1 MLLLCQHCMIWVR
14 RRGRMGHITVE
25 VGVGGMS
32 CASCVASLEAA
43 LGRVPGVAHVSVNL
57 ATERA
62 TMTYDADVTNVP
74 ALTQA
79 IEDAGYQVR
88 TETVTLP
95 IQGMTCA
102 ACVNTLERGL
112 HKANGVLS
120 VTVNLATERGTVTY
134 LPAVIDPQ
142 GLRQAVEDLGYE
154 VPQAAGP
161 VEDFEQK
168 AREQEMATLRR
179 KFVVGAILSA
189 LVMVGSMPEWVP
201 WWPAILTSH
210 LTLWALT
217 TPVQFWVGWQFL
229 RGFGKALRHGAADMN
244 TLVTVG
250 TMAAY
255 LYSVGVTIAPRLF
268 SPEGLHVAVYFDT
281 AAVLITLIVLGRWLE
296 AKARGRTSEA
306 IKRLLGL
313 QPKTARVRRGGE
325 EIEIAVE
332 AVRVGDLI
340 VVRPGEKIPVDGLV
354 REGHSAV
361 DESMLTGESLPV
373 EKFPGASVVGAS
385 LNQTGMF
392 VFEATRVGKDTVL
405 AQIIQLVESAQ
416 GSKAPIQRLADKIAG
431 VFVPIVVGIAAVTF
445 AVWYA
450 VGPDPA
456 FTYALANFMAVLLIA
471 CPCALGLATPTAIM
485 VGTGRGAEQG
495 ILIKSAESLEMAHRV
510 QTVIFDKTGTLT
522 YGKPV
527 VTEVVASDDV
537 GKAAVI
543 RLAAAAEWGS
553 EHPLGKAIVE
563 KAQEDGVAVVPG
575 ENFQAFPGHGV
586 QAHVEGALVR
596 LGTRQF
602 LLDHGIALNGLE
614 KEAERL
620 AEAGQTPMYAAVD
633 ATAVGVIAMA
643 DTLKPSARAA
653 VEALHAMDIEVA
665 MITGDH
671 AHTAAAIAQQVGIDR
686 VLAQVLPQ
694 EKAAKVKNLQAEG
707 RVVAMVG
714 DGINDAPALAQA
726 DVGIALGTGTDVAIE
741 TADIVLLR
749 DDLHGV
755 ATAIR
760 LSRRT
765 MRTIRQNLFWAFFYN
780 TVLIPVAAGVL
791 YPFFGVLLN
800 PMLAGAA
807 MAFSSVSVVANSL
820 RLRRFTG

>member
-1 MLLLCQHCMIWVR
+1 MRQV
-14 RRGRMGHITVE
+14 TVDIS
-25 VGVGGMS
+25 VGGMS

-43 LGRVPGVAHVSVNL
+43 LGRVPGVAQVSVNL

-62 TMTYDADVTNVP
+62 TITYDADVTSVQTL
-74 ALTQA
+74 AQA

-95 IQGMTCA
+95 IHGMTCA

-112 HKANGVLS
+112 RKANGVLS
-120 VTVNLATERGTVTY
+120 ATVNLATGRGTVTY
-134 LPAVIDPQ
+134 LPTVINAQ
-142 GLRQAVEDLGYE
+142 GLQEVIEDLGYE
-154 VPQAAGP
+154 VPEVTGP
-161 VEDFEQK
+161 AEDVEQK
-168 AREQEMATLRR
+168 AREREMATLKR
-179 KFVVGAILSA
+179 KFIVGAILST

-201 WWPAILTSH
+201 WWPAILTNH
-210 LTLWALT
+210 FTLWALT

-229 RGFGKALRHGAADMN
+229 RGFGKALRHGTADMN

-255 LYSVGVTIAPRLF
+255 LYSVGVTLAPQFF
-268 SPEGLHVAVYFDT
+268 SVEGIHVAVYFDT

-313 QPKTARVRRGGE
+313 QPKTARVRRGDE
-325 EIEIAVE
+325 EVDIAVE

-373 EKFPGASVVGAS
+373 EKSPGASVVGAS
-385 LNQTGMF
+385 LNKTGMF
-392 VFEATRVGKDTVL
+392 VFEATRVGKETVL

-431 VFVPIVVGIAAVTF
+431 VFVPIVVGVAAVTF

-450 VGPDPA
+450 IGPEPA
-456 FTYALANFMAVLLIA
+456 FTYALSNFMAVLLIA

-495 ILIKSAESLEMAHRV
+495 ILIKSAESLETAHRI

-522 YGKPV
+522 RGEPV
-527 VTEVVASDDV
+527 VTEVVAVDGV
-537 GKAAVI
+537 GKTEVI

-553 EHPLGKAIVE
+553 EHPLGQAIVD
-563 KAQEDGVAVVPG
+563 KAQEDAIAVAPG
-575 ENFQAFPGHGV
+575 EDFEAFPGHGV

-602 LLDHGIALNGLE
+602 LLDHGIALDGLE

-620 AEAGQTPMYAAVD
+620 AQAGQTPMYVAVD
-633 ATAVGVIAMA
+633 ATAIGVIAVA

-653 VEALHAMDIEVA
+653 VEALHAMGIEVA

-671 AHTAAAIAQQVGIDR
+671 ARTAAAIAQQVGIDR
-686 VLAQVLPQ
+686 VLAQVLPH
-694 EKAAKVKNLQAEG
+694 EKAAKVKELQAEG

-741 TADIVLLR
+741 AADIVLLR
-749 DDLHGV
+749 DDLIGV

-765 MRTIRQNLFWAFFYN
+765 MRAIRQNLFWAFFYN
-780 TVLIPVAAGVL
+780 TILIPVAAGVL
-791 YPFFGVLLN
+791 YPFFGILLN

-820 RLRRFTG
+820 RLRRFTA

>member
-1 MLLLCQHCMIWVR
+1 
-14 RRGRMGHITVE
+14 
-25 VGVGGMS
+25 MS

-43 LGRVPGVAHVSVNL
+43 LGRVPGVADVNVNL

-62 TMTYDADVTNVP
+62 TITYDADATSVQTL
-74 ALTQA
+74 AQA
-79 IEDAGYQVR
+79 VEDAGYQVR

-112 HKANGVLS
+112 RKANGVLS
-120 VTVNLATERGTVTY
+120 ATVNLATERGTVTY

-142 GLRQAVEDLGYE
+142 GLREVVEDLGYD
-154 VPQAAGP
+154 VPEATGP

-168 AREQEMATLRR
+168 ARAQELATLRR
-179 KFVVGAILSA
+179 KFVVGAILSS
-189 LVMVGSMPEWVP
+189 LVMVGSMPELVP
-201 WWPAILTSH
+201 WWPAILTNH

-229 RGFGKALRHGAADMN
+229 RGFGKALRHGTADMN
-244 TLVTVG
+244 TLVSVG

-255 LYSVGVTIAPRLF
+255 LYSVGVTVAPQFF
-268 SPEGLHVAVYFDT
+268 SAEGIHVAVYFDT

-332 AVRVGDLI
+332 AVRIGDLI

-373 EKFPGASVVGAS
+373 EKSPGASVVGAS
-385 LNQTGMF
+385 LNKTGMF

-431 VFVPIVVGIAAVTF
+431 VFVPIVVAIAAMTF

-456 FTYALANFMAVLLIA
+456 FTYALSNFMAVLLIA

-495 ILIKSAESLEMAHRV
+495 ILIKSAESLETAHRV

-522 YGKPV
+522 RGEPV
-527 VTEVVASDDV
+527 VTEVVAVDDV
-537 GKAAVI
+537 GKAAAI

-553 EHPLGKAIVE
+553 EHPLGKAIVD
-563 KAQEDGVAVVPG
+563 KAQEDGIAVVPG
-575 ENFQAFPGHGV
+575 EDFEAFPGHGV
-586 QAHVEGALVR
+586 QAHVEGTLVR

-602 LLDHGIALNGLE
+602 LLDHGIALDGLE

-620 AEAGQTPMYAAVD
+620 AEAGQTPMYVARIRHGHWGHRRGGYAETERTSRCRGAACD
-633 ATAVGVIAMA
+633 GPRGGDDHRGSRPHGSGDRPAGR
-643 DTLKPSARAA
+643 DRSRA
-653 VEALHAMDIEVA
+653 
-665 MITGDH
+665 G
-671 AHTAAAIAQQVGIDR
+671 
-686 VLAQVLPQ
+686 
-694 EKAAKVKNLQAEG
+694 
-707 RVVAMVG
+707 
-714 DGINDAPALAQA
+714 
-726 DVGIALGTGTDVAIE
+726 
-741 TADIVLLR
+741 
-749 DDLHGV
+749 
-755 ATAIR
+755 
-760 LSRRT
+760 
-765 MRTIRQNLFWAFFYN
+765 
-780 TVLIPVAAGVL
+780 
-791 YPFFGVLLN
+791 
-800 PMLAGAA
+800 AGAA
-807 MAFSSVSVVANSL
+807 AGESGQGQGTAGRGASGGDGRGWYQRCARPGTGGCGNCSGN
-820 RLRRFTG
+820 RHGRGYRNRRYRPAA

>member
-1 MLLLCQHCMIWVR
+1 
-14 RRGRMGHITVE
+14 
-25 VGVGGMS
+25 
-32 CASCVASLEAA
+32 VANLETA
-43 LGRVPGVAHVSVNL
+43 LGRVPGVEHVSVNL
-57 ATERA
+57 ATELA
-62 TMTYDADVTNVP
+62 TIRYDADVTNLE
-74 ALTQA
+74 ALAQA

-95 IQGMTCA
+95 VQGMTCA

-112 HKANGVLS
+112 RRANGVLS
-120 VTVNLATERGTVTY
+120 ATVNLATARGTVTY
-134 LPAVIDPQ
+134 LPSVIDPR
-142 GLRQAVEDLGYE
+142 GLREVIEDLGYHVPE
-154 VPQAAGP
+154 VTGPADDVEQQAR
-161 VEDFEQK
+161 D
-168 AREQEMATLRR
+168 QEMATLRR

-189 LVMVGSMPEWVP
+189 LVMVGSMPELVP
-201 WWPAILTSH
+201 WWPAILTNH
-210 LTLWALT
+210 FTLWALT
-217 TPVQFWVGWQFL
+217 TPVEFWVGWQFL
-229 RGFGKALRHGAADMN
+229 RGFGKALRHGTADMN

-255 LYSVGVTIAPRLF
+255 LYSVGVTLAPQFF
-268 SPEGLHVAVYFDT
+268 SVDGISVAVYFDT

-306 IKRLLGL
+306 IKHLLGL
-313 QPKTARVRRGGE
+313 QPKTARVRRGSE
-325 EIEIAVE
+325 EVDIPVE
-332 AVRVGDLI
+332 EVHVGDLI

-354 REGHSAV
+354 REGHSSV

-373 EKFPGASVVGAS
+373 EKAPGMMVVGAS
-385 LNQTGMF
+385 LNKTGMF
-392 VFEATRVGKDTVL
+392 VFEATRVGQETVL

-431 VFVPIVVGIAAVTF
+431 VFVPIVVGVAALTF

-450 VGPDPA
+450 SGPAPA
-456 FTYALANFMAVLLIA
+456 FTYALSNFMAVLLIA

-495 ILIKSAESLEMAHRV
+495 ILIKSAESLETAHRI

-522 YGKPV
+522 RGEPV
-527 VTEVVASDDV
+527 VTEVVAADLV
-537 GKAAVI
+537 EKTAVM

-563 KAQEDGVAVVPG
+563 KAREGAIAVAPAQDFEAIPG
-575 ENFQAFPGHGV
+575 QGV
-586 QAHVEGALVR
+586 QARVDGALVR
-596 LGTRQF
+596 LGTRPF
-602 LLDHGIALNGLE
+602 LLNHGIALNGLE

-620 AEAGQTPMYAAVD
+620 AQAGQTPMYVAAD
-633 ATAVGVIAMA
+633 ETALGVIAVA

-653 VEALHAMDIEVA
+653 VEALYAMGIDVA
-665 MITGDH
+665 MITGDN
-671 AHTAAAIAQQVGIDR
+671 ARTAAAIARQAGIDR
-686 VLAQVLPQ
+686 VLAEVLPQ
-694 EKAAKVKNLQAEG
+694 DKAAEVKKLQTEG

-741 TADIVLLR
+741 TADIALLR
-749 DDLHGV
+749 DDLMGV

-791 YPFFGVLLN
+791 YPFFGILLN
-800 PMLAGAA
+800 PMFAGAA
-807 MAFSSVSVVANSL
+807 MAFSSVSVVTNSL
-820 RLRRFTG
+820 RLRRFKG